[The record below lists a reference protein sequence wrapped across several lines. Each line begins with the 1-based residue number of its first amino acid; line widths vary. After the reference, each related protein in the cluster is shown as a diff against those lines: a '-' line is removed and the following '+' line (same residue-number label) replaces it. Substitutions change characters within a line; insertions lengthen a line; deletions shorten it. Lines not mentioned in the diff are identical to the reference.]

1 MRAVEGASS
10 YMKIGGLINFLC
22 AKKDGSHKKAVL
34 NVI

>member
-1 MRAVEGASS
+1 MGKKKKKGTFFTAP
-10 YMKIGGLINFLC
+10 FLC